1 MGVGGL
7 AYDDSAAAVFGV
19 TLLLFWLVPAT
30 WYIVARL
37 LSWHKL
43 CGCGRK
49 AEGSENVSGAS
60 GVATARSRAE
70 AAKLRIIAK
79 VADKPDVLMT
89 PRFQVRMQPR
99 GGLFATHMS
108 KYAQH
113 GVPAVAS
120 VLPQPTSPAFKYFPL
135 QALLVTTAIAAAIF
149 LFLVLRAAGQTDL
162 AQYDPYAVRDSTA
175 CVANRQRS
183 LPRPRQ

>member
-30 WYIVARL
+30 WYILARL
-37 LSWHKL
+37 LAWHKL

-49 AEGSENVSGAS
+49 EGEDEAGGVGSGAA
-60 GVATARSRAE
+60 VARSRAE

-89 PRFQVRMQPR
+89 PRFQVRLDMWWW
-99 GGLFATHMS
+99 
-108 KYAQH
+108 
-113 GVPAVAS
+113 
-120 VLPQPTSPAFKYFPL
+120 
-135 QALLVTTAIAAAIF
+135 AAH
-149 LFLVLRAAGQTDL
+149 
-162 AQYDPYAVRDSTA
+162 
-175 CVANRQRS
+175 
-183 LPRPRQ
+183 